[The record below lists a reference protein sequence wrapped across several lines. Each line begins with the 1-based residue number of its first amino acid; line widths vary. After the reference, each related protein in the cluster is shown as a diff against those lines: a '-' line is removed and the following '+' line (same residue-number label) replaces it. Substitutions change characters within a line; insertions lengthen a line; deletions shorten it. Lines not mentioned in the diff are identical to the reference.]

1 MKTKKEK
8 KINKHFE
15 HDHDLVEGCRF
26 NTSYLTE
33 NNHRRL
39 GSKRNSSPG
48 GYCHQGTGADCTI
61 IKLRKLHEIFFKI
74 FLRLSLP

>member
-8 KINKHFE
+8 KINNISS
-15 HDHDLVEGCRF
+15 HDLFEGCRF
-26 NTSYLTE
+26 NTTYLTE

-39 GSKRNSSPG
+39 GSKRNSTPG
-48 GYCHQGTGADCTI
+48 GYCHQRTGADCNI